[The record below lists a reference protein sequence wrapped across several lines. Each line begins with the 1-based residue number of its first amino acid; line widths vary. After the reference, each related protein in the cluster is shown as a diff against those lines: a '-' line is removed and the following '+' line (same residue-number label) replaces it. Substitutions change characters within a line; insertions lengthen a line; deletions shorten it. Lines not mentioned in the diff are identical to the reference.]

1 MKLEYLPA
9 MVYAFFCLCACAP
22 VEPEQFEKTSYYD
35 VAIIN
40 GRVIDP
46 ETNLDAIR
54 NVGLLG
60 DKIAAVTKREIEGR
74 QVIDAVGKIVAPGF
88 IDFHAHGQTIL
99 SGRVQALDG
108 VTTALELEAGMLPI
122 SEYYKKAALEGR
134 PINYGASVNW
144 AYARIAEK
152 TGHEPAAGI
161 DYFFSHFDDLSWQYE
176 LATDEEL
183 EAILARVQRGL
194 DDGGLGIGI
203 LLGYAPG
210 AGRKEYYALNKLAF
224 ENGVPSFTHARFLS
238 TIEPDSSF
246 EGFQEMLAVAAATGA
261 QMHVCHL
268 NSISLRDIHDIESL
282 ISNSAKNGV
291 RLTVEAYPYGA
302 GSTGIGAA
310 MFQGLSWQQRL
321 GEISKTDFT
330 VAGESLTE
338 EEFDRL
344 QKNAPETKVVLH
356 MLRPDEY
363 PEDRD
368 ALDKSVLFPGGIIAS
383 DGGEWMGPEGQ
394 PLRQNTWPLPV
405 DADSHPRSAGTFS
418 RFLRIYVRE
427 RSAISLIDAIAKM
440 SYLPAQILG
449 DSIPQMRN
457 KGRIREGADADIVI
471 FDLGKISDRATYEEP
486 ARVSVGFSD
495 VLVAGERI
503 VADGQV
509 NVTILPGRAIRR

>member
-1 MKLEYLPA
+1 M
-9 MVYAFFCLCACAP
+9 
-22 VEPEQFEKTSYYD
+22 
-35 VAIIN
+35 
-40 GRVIDP
+40 
-46 ETNLDAIR
+46 
-54 NVGLLG
+54 
-60 DKIAAVTKREIEGR
+60 
-74 QVIDAVGKIVAPGF
+74 
-88 IDFHAHGQTIL
+88 
-99 SGRVQALDG
+99 
-108 VTTALELEAGMLPI
+108 
-122 SEYYKKAALEGR
+122 
-134 PINYGASVNW
+134 
-144 AYARIAEK
+144 
-152 TGHEPAAGI
+152 
-161 DYFFSHFDDLSWQYE
+161 
-176 LATDEEL
+176 
-183 EAILARVQRGL
+183 ARVQRGL

-224 ENGVPSFTHARFLS
+224 KNGVPSFTHARFLS
-238 TIEPDSSF
+238 TVEPDSSF

-310 MFQGLSWQQRL
+310 MFQGFSWQQRL
-321 GEISKTDFT
+321 GEIRKTDFT

-344 QKNAPETKVVLH
+344 QKNAPETKVILH

-394 PLRQNTWPLPV
+394 PLRQNTWPLPI

-449 DSIPQMRN
+449 ASVPQMRN
-457 KGRIREGADADIVI
+457 KGRIR
-471 FDLGKISDRATYEEP
+471 
-486 ARVSVGFSD
+486 
-495 VLVAGERI
+495 
-503 VADGQV
+503 
-509 NVTILPGRAIRR
+509 